1 MKIDTINKFQ
11 KIEKEFKKMI
21 FLLNSVKDENKT
33 LKKRLNELEKF
44 KTSVSKNIVKSQKVT
59 SEYDNLKNNYN
70 KLLRE
75 KELLRK
81 KVDQML
87 RKLDSLQLY

>member
-11 KIEKEFKKMI
+11 KIEKEIKKMI
-21 FLLNSVKDENKT
+21 FHLNSVKDENST

-44 KTSVSKNIVKSQKVT
+44 KNSVSKNIVKSQKVT